1 MTSSSTL
8 ILGAGASWTYGY
20 PTGKELRIKILEIE
34 HDMNAFSEIAHVGIP
49 TIRDFLNRFR
59 LSSASSIDTFLS
71 RNAKFD
77 DVGKAAIAKVLYS
90 CESINNLYAEDSDK
104 VAQDN
109 WYSYLLNTLANCDE
123 WKSFDPS
130 WLTIITF
137 NYDRSLEYFLSTSLQ
152 NMYGKSA
159 DEVNERLKSL
169 KIVHVY
175 GDLGVDKLDSFG
187 YGQALT
193 DDDSMHNAICLA
205 KQKLQIMHEGRDD
218 EIILNPIR
226 DIIKNADKIGFLGFG
241 FDRINVSRILDTKII
256 PFLTNPKNV
265 VATTLGMTRAEVSRV
280 KDWLFHGNNLDDVKL
295 AKFLHENCLG
305 ILRETLILEP

>member
-8 ILGAGASWTYGY
+8 ILGAGASYTYGY
-20 PTGKELRIKILEIE
+20 PTGKYLRLKILEIE
-34 HDMNAFSEIAHVGIP
+34 HDMNSFSEIAHVGIS

-90 CESINNLYAEDSDK
+90 CESINNLYAEDNERIE
-104 VAQDN
+104 QDN

-130 WLTIITF
+130 WLTIVTF

-175 GDLGVDKLDSFG
+175 GDLGVEKLDSFG
-187 YGQALT
+187 YGQALI
-193 DDDSMHNAICLA
+193 DDDEMHNAISLA
-205 KQKLQIMHEGRDD
+205 KHKLQIMHEGRND
-218 EIILNPIR
+218 ELILKPIR
-226 DIIKNADKIGFLGFG
+226 DIIKSAEKIGFLGFG
-241 FDRINVSRILDTKII
+241 FDRINVSRLFDSKVF
-256 PFLTNPKNV
+256 PFLTNPKSV
-265 VATTLGMTRAEVSRV
+265 VATTLGMTRAEVNRV
-280 KDWLFHGNNLDDVKL
+280 KEWLFNRNNSDDVKQ

-305 ILRETLILEP
+305 VLRETLILEP